1 MKRFTLM
8 LMAAF
13 IAVVAFANGES
24 KNNMPALQANA
35 IVKPAKQIVPTKKL
49 TQKIPNSANNL
60 RARLEKASAL
70 STKATRRA
78 GIDDMESNDYMMI
91 SDYLDLDDEGAFID
105 ATPSAGGW
113 SIKLSKEDASTI
125 AIEGFRSYAT
135 KKILATYSEDVDAEL
150 AEYGVIATISIEG
163 GQVLYESDFGNV
175 VLLNAA
181 DDDETQYPIE
191 GYIFS
196 DGSIF
201 FASYWYT
208 ALADGDYAGYW
219 WDSYIFSS
227 NVVIANGEM
236 TWGEESATVY
246 IYQDEEDPKYVT
258 IYNFGDYET
267 AIDVEISY
275 EGTFIIEPQLVGSSS
290 NGDFYTRGLNEDAS
304 GLIKLTG
311 QVNRSSLDFDC
322 QWTCYASTGYW
333 YGLKAPA
340 TISYTDGTRFIIPE
354 APQDIA
360 AMPANPWIASIE
372 NSQYG
377 WRITFMVP
385 IEDTEGN
392 EMIASKL
399 FYEIFTETDG
409 EVAPLTFTPA
419 THSKL
424 TENLTIIPYGFTED
438 YDIYENRIYL
448 NDLYSENWD
457 KIGIKSIYNGGNTTN
472 ETEIQWLDIE
482 AFTGISAVKSEKAV
496 DGAIYN
502 MSGQRVSNNYKGLVI
517 KNGKKYIAK

>member
-78 GIDDMESNDYMMI
+78 GIDDMVGKNYMLI
-91 SDYLDLDDEGAFID
+91 SDFLDLDEEEGLVNAS
-105 ATPSAGGW
+105 PSAGGW
-113 SIKLSKEDASTI
+113 SIQLSKEDASTI
-125 AIEGFRSYAT
+125 GIEGFTSDAT
-135 KKILATYSEDVDAEL
+135 EKLLATYSEDVDAEL

-163 GQVLYESDFGNV
+163 GQVLYESSYGNV

-181 DDDETQYPIE
+181 DDEAPIE
-191 GYIFS
+191 GYILS
-196 DGSIF
+196 DGTILF
-201 FASYWYT
+201 TSYWYT
-208 ALADGDYAGYW
+208 ALGDGDYAGYM
-219 WDSYIFSS
+219 WDEYIFSS
-227 NVVIANGEM
+227 SAVIANGEM

-246 IYQDEEDPKYVT
+246 IYQDEEDPEYVT
-258 IYNFGDYET
+258 VYNFSGYET

-275 EGTFIIEPQLVGSSS
+275 EGTFVIPSQLVKSYQSY
-290 NGDFYTRGLNEDAS
+290 GDFYTYGLSEDETA
-304 GLIKLTG
+304 LTALKG
-311 QVNRSSLDFDC
+311 QVNRSSLDFNGK
-322 QWTCYASTGYW
+322 WIIYATSTGYSF
-333 YGLKAPA
+333 GSQVPA

-360 AMPANPWIASIE
+360 AMPANPRIASIE
-372 NSQYG
+372 NTEYG
-377 WRITFMVP
+377 WRITFTIP
-385 IEDTEGN
+385 IVDTEGN
-392 EMIASKL
+392 EMLKSKL
-399 FYEIFTETDG
+399 YYEIFTETDG

-424 TENLTIIPYGFTED
+424 TENLTLIPYGFTED
-438 YDIYENRIYL
+438 YDIYSNRIYL

-457 KIGIKSIYNGGNTTN
+457 KIGIKSIYYGGNTTN

-482 AFTGISAVKSEKAV
+482 AFAGISAVKSEKAV